1 MNDAARFGKIVEW
14 SDEDGAF
21 VGQCPGLIGPCCHG
35 QDEVAVYREL
45 CAIVEDWIEI
55 AHREGQPLLP
65 ATAGRCIAAIIASH
79 DSATA
84 ART

>member
-1 MNDAARFGKIVEW
+1 MNDAARFVKIVEW

-55 AHREGQPLLP
+55 AHREGQPLPP
-65 ATAGRCIAAIIASH
+65 ATAGRGLAAKIAAADLASL
-79 DSATA
+79 AQP
-84 ART
+84 